1 MRYVI
6 LRDDDTN
13 ALTPPE
19 YLEQLYRPFLDRG
32 FPVNLATIPLVRT
45 DATDT
50 KGVPEGFLC
59 ARDLFCAAVGEEGAE
74 PRASRT
80 PAPSSRP
87 SAVPASIHV
96 GALEM
101 AGRQTLTLSSPLQ
114 GGGACPVA
122 PEFVYAHET
131 EAGESKNQPLPL
143 TLPISAHGELIRY
156 LKSNP
161 AYRIIQHGCHHSLF
175 EFDSNRAS
183 DIGERLD
190 LGTRLL
196 VHAGFPEP
204 KTFVAP
210 YDKLSRTSLEEVA
223 KRFPV
228 LSTGWFELRRLPVTW
243 WPNYAAKK
251 LFRHSHWRIN
261 RTLLLTH
268 PGCLLSYHRPY
279 HTMLDQVRHA
289 VESRRLT
296 VLVTH
301 WWEYFRGNTP
311 DEAFINVLH
320 QTAAWLA
327 EQREIKVVSFDEVA
341 EGRVPLN

>member
-32 FPVNLATIPLVRT
+32 LPINLSTIPLVRT
-45 DATDT
+45 DATDI

-59 ARDLFCAAVGEEGAE
+59 ARDLFFAPGAEEGAE

-80 PAPSSRP
+80 PAPPRP
-87 SAVPASIHV
+87 AAAPTPIHV

-101 AGRQTLTLSSPLQ
+101 ASSQTLTLSSPLN
-114 GGGACPVA
+114 GKGACPA
-122 PEFVYAHET
+122 TPEFVYAHGPEP
-131 EAGESKNQPLPL
+131 EGSKNHPLPL

-161 AYRIIQHGCHHSLF
+161 GYRIVQHGCHHSLF

-228 LSTGWFELRRLPVTW
+228 LSTGWFELRRLPLSW

-251 LFRHSHWRIN
+251 LFRRSHWRIN

-279 HTMLDQVRHA
+279 HSMLDQVRHS

-301 WWEYFRGNTP
+301 WWEYFRDNTP
-311 DEAFINVLH
+311 DGALIDVLH

-327 EQREIKVVSFDEVA
+327 EQREIKVVSFDELA